1 LELGSLLGGLLPQTR
16 IDIIRSCSSN
26 LDSFVLSKIKE
37 LKKNVDK
44 KCVLDWYIERSNFGN
59 KYIGVG
65 DMKELGSEEDV
76 TIMMKDGRVEL

>member
-1 LELGSLLGGLLPQTR
+1 MELGSLLGVYSHKLELILLGCVVV
-16 IDIIRSCSSN
+16 IWI
-26 LDSFVLSKIKE
+26 VLCYPR
-37 LKKNVDK
+37 LKNFK
-44 KCVLDWYIERSNFGN
+44 KMWTNVLDWYIERSNFGN

>member
-1 LELGSLLGGLLPQTR
+1 MWT
-16 IDIIRSCSSN
+16 N
-26 LDSFVLSKIKE
+26 
-37 LKKNVDK
+37 
-44 KCVLDWYIERSNFGN
+44 VLDWYIERSNFGN